1 MNFGVLMGEVI
12 SYNASFV
19 NKSGADWSIVGAAD
33 AFTGSSSLLNIGMIE
48 SNGTSS
54 ITGLSGTTNVGTIQ
68 VETGSLQIAGP
79 VTGGG
84 TVMIFG
90 ATMEFA
96 AASDAHVQFDT
107 GPAPA
112 GTLLLDD
119 VAQFTGTVTGFGGG
133 DTIDLVGIA
142 PGNVSVSNAGGLHVN
157 YGTGSFALGGNYDP
171 AGFSVDSRWQRRHRH
186 YLESPRALHRH
197 HPLHACQQWRDDNH
211 SGAADFRHRS
221 GRFFG
226 HRHGDNRSGRFGKH
240 RLAHVG
246 LGLAIID
253 QFDARNGGYI
263 QPRATPPSQ
272 DMVTL
277 TAVDNFGATDT
288 FHFVFN
294 NHSSV
299 PLKGTPGNDV
309 IFSSGGSDVL
319 TGGGGS
325 DQFVFTPTSG
335 TNPVQHVVTDF
346 SAPLDTIDLRQ
357 FSGISASA
365 LPTAVQVGNDTLITL
380 DSLDSVLLKNVAA
393 SSLHASDYI
402 VHA

>member
-1 MNFGVLMGEVI
+1 MIVNNAGSIDAAEYGINAFNYGNGNITVTNHGPVSGGIAAIDVMPTSTSTAMIDNFGVLMGEVI

-19 NKSGADWSIVGAAD
+19 NEFGADWSIVGAAD

-171 AGFSVDSRWQRRHRH
+171 AGFSVTPDGSGGTDITGVAKSPPSTPPTSRLPTMAGRQPFRGCRFPTPIRVFLWSPSRRQPLRP
-186 YLESPRALHRH
+186 LREAPSRPCRTRA
-197 HPLHACQQWRDDNH
+197 CY
-211 SGAADFRHRS
+211 HRS
-221 GRFFG
+221 IRCSQ
-226 HRHGDNRSGRFGKH
+226 R
-240 RLAHVG
+240 G
-246 LGLAIID
+246 LHTTQGL
-253 QFDARNGGYI
+253 R
-263 QPRATPPSQ
+263 RRVRTL
-272 DMVTL
+272 TL

-288 FHFVFN
+288 FHFVF
-294 NHSSV
+294 
-299 PLKGTPGNDV
+299 KITP
-309 IFSSGGSDVL
+309 
-319 TGGGGS
+319 
-325 DQFVFTPTSG
+325 
-335 TNPVQHVVTDF
+335 
-346 SAPLDTIDLRQ
+346 
-357 FSGISASA
+357 AS
-365 LPTAVQVGNDTLITL
+365 L
-380 DSLDSVLLKNVAA
+380 
-393 SSLHASDYI
+393 
-402 VHA
+402 